1 MFCHDR
7 SFRAFYVTVGLD
19 DLDTSQQYYDPK
31 DVCAPTPA
39 KFRMERNIVDTSNTA
54 PMDAHGFCGW
64 RCHHLDHRLGQL
76 I

>member
-19 DLDTSQQYYDPK
+19 GLDTSQQYYDPK
-31 DVCAPTPA
+31 DACTPTPA
-39 KFRMERNIVDTSNTA
+39 KFRMERNIGDTSNTA

-64 RCHHLDHRLGQL
+64 RCHYLDHRLGQL